1 MFWGMDISFIKY
13 IKLDQVKLLKIFIG
27 EKIEVKLLVI
37 KFVGLL
43 LNSKKGALKL
53 KLSIYSE
60 KIDKEQEENVGVKLD
75 VELESDWIL
84 EESELVK
91 VFNSQENKVV
101 VDESEII
108 LIQSIKNFEMDK
120 ILDENR
126 LIEDLLD

>member
-1 MFWGMDISFIKY
+1 M
-13 IKLDQVKLLKIFIG
+13 
-27 EKIEVKLLVI
+27 
-37 KFVGLL
+37 
-43 LNSKKGALKL
+43 
-53 KLSIYSE
+53 
-60 KIDKEQEENVGVKLD
+60 
-75 VELESDWIL
+75 ELESDRIL

>member
-75 VELESDWIL
+75 VELKSDRIL